1 MKKKKR
7 AVTQKRKDDQPLTLR
22 DLLSED
28 LKKELTEQKQQL
40 KAKEERKKEEEEQR
54 KREERRLKE
63 KNKSFEELLQ
73 ESSLDWKNFK

>member
-7 AVTQKRKDDQPLTLR
+7 AVTQKRKEDKPVTLG

-40 KAKEERKKEEEEQR
+40 KAKKKEKKK
-54 KREERRLKE
+54 KRNRENVKKE
-63 KNKSFEELLQ
+63 
-73 ESSLDWKNFK
+73 D